1 MLKSLE
7 SIRKVVIAYFWKR
20 YDMFWMEIDSKTEE
34 ALLEA
39 EMENDEDRYNYIWFR
54 QVLLEGDAWWHT

>member
-1 MLKSLE
+1 
-7 SIRKVVIAYFWKR
+7 
-20 YDMFWMEIDSKTEE
+20 MFWMEIDSKTEE

>member
-1 MLKSLE
+1 M
-7 SIRKVVIAYFWKR
+7 VAYFWKR
-20 YDMFWMEIDSKTEE
+20 YDMFWLGIDSRTEE
-34 ALLEA
+34 ALLMA

>member
-1 MLKSLE
+1 MLKSFE
-7 SIRKVVIAYFWKR
+7 SIRKAVTAYFWKR

-39 EMENDEDRYNYIWFR
+39 EMENDEDRYIVWR
-54 QVLLEGDAWWHT
+54 TIQKRT